1 MSHEPKPSEHAM
13 RVSSPFK
20 CDNCGHKPALQS
32 VIRSHGDCEKCGDT
46 VICYTV
52 DAAECISRLV
62 AGLEDIERE
71 ASGALNNAFPDEAP
85 DVLANVAGIA
95 SRTLNSAYPAI
106 APAVAE
112 LTREN
117 VEQARLLGA
126 GASREA
132 ALMAQV
138 GERDRRIAELE
149 EALRRISDMAG
160 KQPALMSEEGLRA
173 MSETVGLEAEAV
185 LAKSERSAP

>member
-1 MSHEPKPSEHAM
+1 MSHEPKPSEHAIAAGEQIAHDSERFAQI
-13 RVSSPFK
+13 RVYLTPDW
-20 CDNCGHKPALQS
+20 CA
-32 VIRSHGDCEKCGDT
+32 
-46 VICYTV
+46 
-52 DAAECISRLV
+52 
-62 AGLEDIERE
+62 DIIQE
-71 ASGALNNAFPDEAP
+71 L
-85 DVLANVAGIA
+85 
-95 SRTLNSAYPAI
+95 AI
-106 APAVAE
+106 APSVAE

-117 VEQARLLGA
+117 EEQARLLGA

>member
-13 RVSSPFK
+13 R
-20 CDNCGHKPALQS
+20 
-32 VIRSHGDCEKCGDT
+32 
-46 VICYTV
+46 
-52 DAAECISRLV
+52 AAYVLCL
-62 AGLEDIERE
+62 AKGLDSI
-71 ASGALNNAFPDEAP
+71 NARIIDQH
-85 DVLANVAGIA
+85 
-95 SRTLNSAYPAI
+95 AI

-149 EALRRISDMAG
+149 EALRFIVQVGEELYNMDMG
-160 KQPALMSEEGLRA
+160 TTGSHALKMG
-173 MSETVGLEAEAV
+173 TEA